1 MYWTTHWPVAWYR
14 VFSSTGTEKV
24 SYLVIYT
31 STNASDQV
39 FDHQVKGFWHLKR
52 LLHQSKLSLAQLPC
66 NKSQSES
73 NSSSRAVN
81 YKPKWLYKQRSSDQI
96 STCVLTPLQKET
108 LWSNPSHRIS
118 RRMETWSSRWGNKE
132 FPKGRYTEVIQSLW
146 VNYSWP
152 DTACSVSEQWDFV
165 FSHWQMAL
173 AYCTTSLSIQVRGSG
188 NSTEPSK
195 KPRWPP
201 WRGSTCMTF
210 SRFSV
215 KQKEAHSSSRSAIW
229 SRELNHLKLQ

>member
-1 MYWTTHWPVAWYR
+1 MAHELNHSLACGLVQG
-14 VFSSTGTEKV
+14 FSSTGTEKV
-24 SYLVIYT
+24 GYLVIYT

-39 FDHQVKGFWHLKR
+39 FDHQVKGFWHLKL

-96 STCVLTPLQKET
+96 STSVLTPLQKET

-132 FPKGRYTEVIQSLW
+132 FPKGEIYWSDPESLG
-146 VNYSWP
+146 
-152 DTACSVSEQWDFV
+152 QLL
-165 FSHWQMAL
+165 L
-173 AYCTTSLSIQVRGSG
+173 ARNCLLCVWAMRLCLLPLADGIGVLHHELIHPGQ
-188 NSTEPSK
+188 
-195 KPRWPP
+195 
-201 WRGSTCMTF
+201 
-210 SRFSV
+210 RFW
-215 KQKEAHSSSRSAIW
+215 E
-229 SRELNHLKLQ
+229 